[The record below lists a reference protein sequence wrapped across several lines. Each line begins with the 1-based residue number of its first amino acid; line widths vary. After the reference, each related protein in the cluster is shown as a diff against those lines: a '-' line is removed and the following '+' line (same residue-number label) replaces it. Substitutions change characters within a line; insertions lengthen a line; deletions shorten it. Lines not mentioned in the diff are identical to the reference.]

1 MRDKENESL
10 IFKIKLAHEK
20 SRRIY
25 GSPRITAELHASGI
39 RCGKDRI
46 ARLMR
51 ENGIMAKTRR
61 RFKITTDSK
70 HDLPIAKNLLNQ
82 DFTAD
87 APNKTWTGDIT
98 YIWTRQGRMYLAV
111 VLDFFN
117 REIAGWSMRKR
128 ITKNIVTE
136 ALTMA
141 VKRKRP
147 QKGLMFHSDRGSQY
161 ASHGFR
167 KLLEKHNFIQSMS
180 GKGNCYEREACPWGI
195 MLLRK
200 ASSTH

>member
-1 MRDKENESL
+1 SL

-111 VLDFFN
+111 ILDLFN